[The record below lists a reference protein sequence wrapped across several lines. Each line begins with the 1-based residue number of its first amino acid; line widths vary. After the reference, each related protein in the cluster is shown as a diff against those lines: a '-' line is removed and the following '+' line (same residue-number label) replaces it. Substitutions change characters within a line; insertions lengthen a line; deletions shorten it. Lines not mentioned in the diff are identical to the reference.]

1 VTDRSDQPD
10 HAEPRADR
18 PANGA
23 GNRVPV
29 VVGVVVALVVAIG
42 LAVLLTGGDDDSET
56 GPVGSSPA
64 ESVDPGGDDGATEG
78 TSGAGDGT
86 DDGGGEEAVIPPI
99 FDGEVFPVAVE
110 GTALAPLEDPA
121 SDPAIGQPA
130 PVLTGSSFDGS
141 TVVVGGPSD
150 GPTIVVFLAHWCPHC
165 NDEVPELLQ
174 LEEEGRFPEGLRV
187 VGVSTG
193 VAPDRPDFP
202 PSTWLADFGWPFESM
217 ADGIDTENFVFQAAT
232 AYGVSAFPFVTV
244 LDADGTVLTR
254 WSGAS
259 GADTIEQRLTTALT
273 QT

>member
-1 VTDRSDQPD
+1 
-10 HAEPRADR
+10 
-18 PANGA
+18 
-23 GNRVPV
+23 

-42 LAVLLTGGDDDSET
+42 LGVLLTGGDDDSEA

-64 ESVDPGGDDGATEG
+64 ETVDPGGDDGATDG
-78 TSGAGDGT
+78 TSDAGDG
-86 DDGGGEEAVIPPI
+86 DGEEVVIPPI

-110 GTALAPLEDPA
+110 GAALAPLEDPA
-121 SDPAIGQPA
+121 NDPAIGQPA

-150 GPTIVVFLAHWCPHC
+150 GPTMVVFLAHWCPHC

-193 VAPDRPDFP
+193 VAPDRPNFP
-202 PSTWLADFGWPFESM
+202 PSAWLADLDWPFASM

-259 GADTIEQRLTTALT
+259 GADTIEQRLTTTLT
-273 QT
+273 QN